1 MSYGANLSVQNR
13 QAAGYIDRI
22 LKGEKPANLP
32 VQLPTQFELVVNLN
46 TARTLGITMPASLLA
61 NANLVIE

>member
-1 MSYGANLSVQNR
+1 MSYGANLAVQNR

-22 LKGEKPANLP
+22 LKGEKPANLL
-32 VQLPTQFELVVNLN
+32 VQLPTEFELNLN
-46 TARTLGITMPASLLA
+46 TARSLGITMPANLLA